1 MGLYHVRYLGVPLC
15 TKKLTIAN
23 CEVLIQQVKSK
34 FTSWTVKTLSFA
46 GRLLLIK
53 TIIAGSIWVGWFK
66 AEVLK
71 GSLSN
76 FWTMRPSTSNSW
88 LVNKL
93 FKLRDEVYTWI
104 RMQVGNGE
112 SCRFWSDNWSPFG
125 KLSQFLLSDQTSGLT
140 ETEDRYEWIV
150 SDKPSSR
157 YSTSEIYRKLRDR
170 EETVPWAS
178 ILGNLGGDF
187 QKMSPATAEELD
199 QTLLSMQTLQG
210 NKMAKKL
217 TLLCWQSTIYWVWQ
231 ERNKG
236 YTNNQYRSQDAVIK
250 LITDRISGY
259 RFDSPI
265 ISSRYMQLWL
275 LTAS

>member
-1 MGLYHVRYLGVPLC
+1 M
-15 TKKLTIAN
+15 
-23 CEVLIQQVKSK
+23 
-34 FTSWTVKTLSFA
+34 
-46 GRLLLIK
+46 
-53 TIIAGSIWVGWFK
+53 GWFK

-125 KLSQFLLSDQTSGLT
+125 KLSQFLLSDQTSGMGISLKTTVADLFVDGNWRLPPPRSESMLQLHIFFTTLGLT

-150 SDKPSSR
+150 NDKPSSR

-178 ILGNLGGDF
+178 IVWIGRGIPRHNFLTWLFVLNRCPTRDRLIGWGLQTDGACLLCN
-187 QKMSPATAEELD
+187 QAAESRDHLFYLCPYSWGIWVEISRRCHLQPLRNWD

-210 NKMAKKL
+210 NKTAKKL
-217 TLLCWQSTIYWVWQ
+217 TLLCWQSTIY
-231 ERNKG
+231 
-236 YTNNQYRSQDAVIK
+236 
-250 LITDRISGY
+250 
-259 RFDSPI
+259 
-265 ISSRYMQLWL
+265 
-275 LTAS
+275 